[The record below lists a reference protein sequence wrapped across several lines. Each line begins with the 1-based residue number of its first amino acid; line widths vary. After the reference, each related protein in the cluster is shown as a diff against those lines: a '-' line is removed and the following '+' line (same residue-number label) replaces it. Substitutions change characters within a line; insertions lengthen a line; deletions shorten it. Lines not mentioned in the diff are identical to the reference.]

1 MRGGGSP
8 IVTTTDGRSN
18 AIVWIVGA
26 DGDNRLHGYR
36 GDTGEPVFTGGR
48 DEAMSG
54 LHHFQT
60 LIVAR
65 DRLYVAGDG
74 RLYAF
79 AF

>member
-1 MRGGGSP
+1 MPSFGSSAP
-8 IVTTTDGRSN
+8 TATTASTGI
-18 AIVWIVGA
+18 A
-26 DGDNRLHGYR
+26 
-36 GDTGEPVFTGGR
+36 DTGEPVFTGGR

-54 LHHFQT
+54 LRHFQT

-74 RLYAF
+74 RVYSF